1 MNDVVALIDLY
12 SPNTLGLLTKD
23 RPLASTTFLARYA
36 FIDFALSNFSN
47 SGIDN
52 IGVLVKDHPNS
63 INKHISNPN
72 AYLSNPKTGFL
83 SLFINE
89 KGILNPIYNTDLNNI
104 KGNDYFLYDDKIKYV
119 VICDPSFVKKVDYR
133 KILKE
138 HKESG
143 RLASLLYMH
152 VENGNDY
159 PLAQKFTIDSLGDI
173 QKIYTSNDDRECEVS
188 INVLVIDK
196 AFLKELLSLSDS
208 ISVGYSIAELLTYC
222 IKYVSKIHAIKYEG
236 EVVLVNSLES
246 YFKNSLEFVRRPEL
260 LMEFLNDPEWT
271 FYTTTHNSRPVL
283 YGPNSKVTSSIVANG
298 AKIDGIVKNSII
310 SRDVTIEE
318 GAVVE
323 NCILFTHSVVKTGV
337 HLKNVVCDKRVVFK
351 SKEDVEGT
359 EETPLYFPR
368 GVNV

>member
-12 SPNTLGLLTKD
+12 SSRGLDLLTKD

-63 INKHISNPN
+63 INKHIYNPN
-72 AYLSNPKTGFL
+72 VYLSNPKTGFL

-89 KGILNPIYNTDLNNI
+89 KGNINPVFNTDLNNI
-104 KGNDYFLYDDKIKYV
+104 KENDYFLYDSKVKYI
-119 VICDPSFVKKVDYR
+119 VITDPSFIKKADYR
-133 KILKE
+133 PIIEE
-138 HKESG
+138 HKKSG
-143 RLASLLYMH
+143 RLASVLYAH
-152 VENGNDY
+152 TDDGGEFPHAKKLV
-159 PLAQKFTIDSLGDI
+159 IDNLGDV
-173 QKIYTSNDDRECEVS
+173 QKIYEDNREKES
-188 INVLVIDK
+188 DVLLNTLIIDK
-196 AFLKELLSLSDS
+196 SFLVELLKLSNT
-208 ISVGYSIAELLTYC
+208 ISVIYSLHDLIAYC
-222 IKYVSKIHAIKYEG
+222 ISFVSKIHAIKYDG
-236 EVVLVNSLES
+236 YVRHVSSLQS
-246 YFKNSLEFVRRPEL
+246 YFKWSMEFINNPEL
-260 LMEFLNDPEWT
+260 IADLLSDPEWS

-298 AKIDGIVKNSII
+298 TTINGVVKNSII

-323 NCILFTHSVVKTGV
+323 NCILFTHSVVKSGV
-337 HLKNVVCDKRVVFK
+337 HLKNVICDKRVTFK
-351 SKEDVEGT
+351 SKSEVEGT
-359 EETPLYFPR
+359 EDNPLYFPR

>member
-12 SPNTLGLLTKD
+12 SSRGLDLLTKD

-36 FIDFALSNFSN
+36 FIDFSLSNFSN

-52 IGVLVKDHPNS
+52 IGILVKDHPNS

-89 KGILNPIYNTDLNNI
+89 KGIINPVFNTDLNNI
-104 KGNDYFLYDDKIKYV
+104 KENDYFLYDSKIKYV
-119 VICDPSFVKKVDYR
+119 VITDPSFVKKVDYR
-133 KILKE
+133 PIIEE
-138 HKESG
+138 HKKSG
-143 RLASLLYMH
+143 RLASILYTH
-152 VENGNDY
+152 ADDASDFPY
-159 PLAQKFTIDSLGDI
+159 AQKLVIDSLNDVQKVYDDDRAKEGDI
-173 QKIYTSNDDRECEVS
+173 LLNTLIV
-188 INVLVIDK
+188 DK
-196 AFLKELLSLSDS
+196 SFLMELLKLSNNIS
-208 ISVGYSIAELLTYC
+208 IGYSLGELVAYC
-222 IKYVSKIHAIKYEG
+222 IKYVAKIHAIKFDGY
-236 EVVLVNSLES
+236 VRHVASLQT
-246 YFKNSLEFVRRPEL
+246 YFKWS
-260 LMEFLNDPEWT
+260 MEFIKNPDLITDLLADPEWN

-298 AKIDGIVKNSII
+298 ATINGVVKNSII

-323 NCILFTHSVVKTGV
+323 NCILFTHSVVKSGV
-337 HLKNVVCDKRVVFK
+337 YLKNVICDKRVTFK
-351 SKEDVEGT
+351 SKSDVEGT
-359 EETPLYFPR
+359 EENPLYFPR